1 MGKEK
6 KRQSLNKQ
14 LAAAKAAEEVDLEPR
29 AAPTFKG
36 KIKKNSHKLPASR
49 LKKGRQTTSGSIK
62 KVRPGGNK

>member
-14 LAAAKAAEEVDLEPR
+14 LTAAKAAEEDLEPR

-49 LKKGRQTTSGSIK
+49 LKKGRQTTSGSMK